1 MGVNE
6 KMTALADAI
15 RTKANI
21 TGKLSITGMTEA
33 VENITVGGGGGDV
46 TPGSV
51 VINKNKVHVLAG
63 YVENQTLTIPSGSVK
78 REGIYIKTKEG
89 YVMGGEFELPL
100 TEPRVNKNIFTVE
113 EGWVDDYYEVE
124 VPESEVIED
133 GVHITIRPGYIA
145 ETLEFEKGR

>member
-15 RTKANI
+15 RAKANI

-33 VENITVGGGGGDV
+33 VENITVGGGGGDI

-51 VINKNKVHVLAG
+51 VINKNKVNVSAG
-63 YVENQTLTIPSGSVK
+63 YVNNQTLTIPSGSVN
-78 REGIYIKTKEG
+78 REGIYIKVKEG
-89 YVMGGEFELPL
+89 YVMDDEFDLPL
-100 TEPRVNKNIFTVE
+100 TEPRVNGNIFTIE
-113 EGWVDDYYEVE
+113 EGWVDEYNELE
-124 VPESEVIED
+124 VPESEIIED
-133 GVHITIRPGYIA
+133 GAHITIRPGYIA